1 MKRIRFSFE
10 DLEVW
15 QKAVD
20 FADKIISIADEMNTG
35 RKHFRLIEWSPEQKL
50 KTVLTSGNHFI
61 TM

>member
-20 FADKIISIADEMNTG
+20 FADKIISIANEMNTG
-35 RKHFRLIEWSPEQKL
+35 RKHF
-50 KTVLTSGNHFI
+50 LTHFCLRQFWVRSQRPVK
-61 TM
+61 